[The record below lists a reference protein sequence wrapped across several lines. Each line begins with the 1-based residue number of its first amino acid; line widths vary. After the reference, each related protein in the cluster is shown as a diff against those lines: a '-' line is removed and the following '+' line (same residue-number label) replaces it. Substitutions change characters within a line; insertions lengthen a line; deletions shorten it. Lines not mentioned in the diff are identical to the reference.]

1 MPSLFA
7 IAAIGVRGQLGLN
20 GRLPWHDK
28 TDLAWFR
35 EMTYG
40 HAVVVGHNTLR
51 QLPPLPGRVIL
62 STEQFWDAQHL
73 REYVRH
79 TATENIYLIGGAK
92 TFNKFAC
99 VVDRWY
105 VNKINYDGP
114 ADSWFNPMWIVAES
128 C

>member
-7 IAAIGVRGQLGLN
+7 IAAIGARGQLGLD

-62 STEQFWDAQHL
+62 SAEQFATPEDLRVYARDAGEH
-73 REYVRH
+73 V
-79 TATENIYLIGGAK
+79 YLIGGAK
-92 TFNKFAC
+92 TFNKFAS

-105 VNKINYDGP
+105 VSKINYDGP
-114 ADSWFNPMWIVAES
+114 ADSWFNPMWLVAGAE
-128 C
+128 

>member
-7 IAAIGVRGQLGLN
+7 IAAIGARGQLGLN

-28 TDLAWFR
+28 TDLVWFR

-40 HAVVVGHNTLR
+40 HELVCGCNTLR
-51 QLPPLPGRVIL
+51 QLPPLPGRLLIHAECFA
-62 STEQFWDAQHL
+62 TPEEL
-73 REYVRH
+73 RAYVRNAPQH
-79 TATENIYLIGGAK
+79 VYLIGGAK
-92 TFNKFAC
+92 TFDKFAR

-114 ADSWFNPMWIVAES
+114 ADAWFNPMWLVAES
-128 C
+128 E

>member
-20 GRLPWHDK
+20 GGLPWR
-28 TDLAWFR
+28 DLAWFR

-40 HAVVVGHNTLR
+40 HVVVVGRNTIWP
-51 QLPPLPGRVIL
+51 LPPPPGRVIL
-62 STEQFWDAQHL
+62 SAEQFATPEDL
-73 REYVRH
+73 RAYVRDAREH
-79 TATENIYLIGGAK
+79 VYLIGGAK

-114 ADSWFNPMWIVAES
+114 ADSWFNPMWLVAES

>member
-7 IAAIGVRGQLGLN
+7 IAAIGARGQLGLD

-28 TDLAWFR
+28 ADLAWFR

-40 HAVVVGHNTLR
+40 HEVVVGRNTLR

-62 STEQFWDAQHL
+62 AAEQFTTPEEL
-73 REYVRH
+73 RTYVRSAPEH
-79 TATENIYLIGGAK
+79 VYLIGGAK
-92 TFNKFAC
+92 TFDKFAG

-105 VNKINYDGP
+105 VNKVNYDGP
-114 ADSWFNPMWIVAES
+114 ADAWFNPMWLVAE
-128 C
+128 CEQ

>member
-7 IAAIGVRGQLGLN
+7 IAAIGARGQLGLD

-40 HAVVVGHNTLR
+40 HAVVGGHNTLR

-62 STEQFWDAQHL
+62 SAEQFATPDDL
-73 REYVRH
+73 RAYVRNAPQH
-79 TATENIYLIGGAK
+79 VYLIGGAK
-92 TFNKFAC
+92 TFDKFAS

-105 VNKINYDGP
+105 VSKINYDGP
-114 ADSWFNPMWIVAES
+114 ADSWFNPMWLVAGAE
-128 C
+128 